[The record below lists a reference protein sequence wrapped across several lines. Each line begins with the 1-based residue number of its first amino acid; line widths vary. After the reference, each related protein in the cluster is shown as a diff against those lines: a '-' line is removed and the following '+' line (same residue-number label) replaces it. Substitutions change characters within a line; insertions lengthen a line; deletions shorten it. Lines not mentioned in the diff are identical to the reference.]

1 VLFRTGRM
9 SESSLPLSGGLR
21 WKARGVG
28 EQRSEAFQ
36 RSGEPLC
43 QELAV
48 AARICILISILR
60 SMHLSIV
67 GLRLQAMLDSL
78 ESTLG
83 RQTTHAEQKALSLSM
98 GLKHSTARRISTNE
112 PSILMPDLCECVA
125 LRPSRPAVLHYSAR
139 VSLHSKL
146 VGQMQRRTYL
156 SGEIVKAC
164 ANVARNACSA
174 LIVHEPA
181 MEQRY
186 RAASAGHNKC
196 ARVAR

>member
-1 VLFRTGRM
+1 M

-98 GLKHSTARRISTNE
+98 GLKHSTARIR
-112 PSILMPDLCECVA
+112 
-125 LRPSRPAVLHYSAR
+125 
-139 VSLHSKL
+139 SL
-146 VGQMQRRTYL
+146 
-156 SGEIVKAC
+156 
-164 ANVARNACSA
+164 
-174 LIVHEPA
+174 
-181 MEQRY
+181 
-186 RAASAGHNKC
+186 
-196 ARVAR
+196 